1 MSRLIVVSNRVNPPA
16 DPGVGTAGGLAM
28 ALAAALRDDKG
39 VWFGWSGE
47 TVERFAGRPK
57 IENVGGVTVALVD
70 LEEQDRTE
78 YYDGYA
84 NRTLWPLFHYRTD
97 LASFERSFGEGYLRV
112 NERFAETLLPLI
124 RPDDLIWVQDYH
136 LIPLGRELRRR
147 GIENRIGFFLHTP
160 WPARRV
166 INTLPKHAELVEA
179 LFAYDLVGFHTND
192 YLDSFGDYVIN
203 EAGGEFEWGVARAFG
218 RSMRAGVFPIGID
231 VEEFRQS
238 RKSKA
243 ALDYFKRVQAS
254 KINRKVLLGVD
265 RLDYSKGLEERFLA
279 YERFLDDNPER
290 SEQVFFLQI
299 ATPSRTDVGAYQD
312 LRERLDTIS
321 GRVNGTHATVDWVP
335 LRYVNQSYRRDELCG
350 IYRASDIA
358 LVTPLRDGMNLVAKE
373 YVAAQDERNPG
384 VLILSE
390 FAGAAEEMQD
400 ALIVNPLSH
409 EDVADAIRRGLDMPL
424 AERKRR
430 WESLMDNVT
439 RGDVT
444 AWRDNFV
451 SALSGEPAVQLA
463 S

>member
-1 MSRLIVVSNRVNPPA
+1 
-16 DPGVGTAGGLAM
+16 
-28 ALAAALRDDKG
+28 
-39 VWFGWSGE
+39 
-47 TVERFAGRPK
+47 
-57 IENVGGVTVALVD
+57 
-70 LEEQDRTE
+70 
-78 YYDGYA
+78 
-84 NRTLWPLFHYRTD
+84 TLWPLFHYRTD

-424 AERKRR
+424 AE
-430 WESLMDNVT
+430 
-439 RGDVT
+439 
-444 AWRDNFV
+444 
-451 SALSGEPAVQLA
+451 
-463 S
+463 